1 MTMIYGVGID
11 IVEVSRMAGIIEKW
25 GGRFVNRVFSQGEI
39 AYCEK
44 CAQPAMHYAARFA
57 AKESFLKSLGL
68 GLGMGLSL
76 KDIAVAA
83 DQRGKPEIKLTGK
96 GAEMLSQMGNAAVH
110 LSLSH
115 TRDAATAIVVL
126 ERAGTARA

>member
-1 MTMIYGVGID
+1 MIYGIGID
-11 IVEVSRMAGIIEKW
+11 IVEVSRMADIIERW
-25 GGRFVNRVFSQGEI
+25 GGRFVDRVFSPAEI
-39 AYCEK
+39 SYCEG
-44 CAQPAMHYAARFA
+44 CARPAMHYAARFA

-76 KDIAVAA
+76 KEIAVSA
-83 DQRGKPEIKLTGK
+83 DQRGKPEIRLTGK
-96 GAEMLSQMGNAAVH
+96 GAEVLREMGSTAVH

-126 ERAGTARA
+126 EKAGAAGV